1 MQEGPVR
8 AVALPPSPTAAA
20 LARLRTRA
28 FAPIPLAL
36 PRPFASVWLRL
47 RAGRS
52 RGAARRVAP
61 RSRIPARRVAPPLPQ
76 GCRVPAR
83 HVASPS
89 PASSPTPRDRLQH
102 AAPQRPFMFACPR
115 FLATGLPLPHA
126 ARPPPLHVRAL
137 AISGRQTEFWHGPAP
152 IRRRIGFAE
161 TADLGFRRGGAPSS
175 GEGARPACQ
184 SSVSWPEIASFPA
197 RRAGGVRRARRG
209 GRLRSPREQVEE
221 GRAPAA
227 GAWAT
232 RPRRGRERRGGGKTR
247 KARDGDI
254 RPLPRLPHFEQ
265 RAARGLCANFGYTFW
280 PISPKSTR
288 WPQRIAE

>member
-115 FLATGLPLPHA
+115 FLATGSPLPHA
-126 ARPPPLHVRAL
+126 ARFPLHVRAL
-137 AISGRQTEFWHGPAP
+137 AISGQQSEFWHESAP
-152 IRRRIGFAE
+152 FRRRIGPADS
-161 TADLGFRRGGAPSS
+161 ADLGFRRGGAPSS
-175 GEGARPACQ
+175 GEGARPRA
-184 SSVSWPEIASFPA
+184 SSTRKRMFSRTEGGRRPAQPERRTAAQPA
-197 RRAGGVRRARRG
+197 RAGGGGAGARG
-209 GRLRSPREQVEE
+209 GHAGGAAGRGGHAADARGGTENPRLRQV
-221 GRAPAA
+221 AQ
-227 GAWAT
+227 
-232 RPRRGRERRGGGKTR
+232 
-247 KARDGDI
+247 KA
-254 RPLPRLPHFEQ
+254 
-265 RAARGLCANFGYTFW
+265 
-280 PISPKSTR
+280 
-288 WPQRIAE
+288 